1 MCFGIY
7 DGARCIMAF
16 GINKINRTIL
26 STVPV
31 KGTMPLHFKFTRVA
45 TGEDILL
52 DKVDDML
59 CDAIGIASDPESFSS
74 QFQLLTTVGDVVNK
88 HGSWDEAIFQQLAA
102 KVTNADYRLTPDLVR
117 RFLQTDLE
125 YKCWVTR

>member
-1 MCFGIY
+1 MPKSHIASRLAPCKKTRSF
-7 DGARCIMAF
+7 
-16 GINKINRTIL
+16 
-26 STVPV
+26 ST
-31 KGTMPLHFKFTRVA
+31 LALLLRRLLLLRFKFTRVA
-45 TGEDILL
+45 TGEDVLL

-88 HGSWDEAIFQQLAA
+88 HGSWDEAIFQELAA
-102 KVTNADYRLTPDLVR
+102 KVTDADYRLTPDLVR

-125 YKCWVTR
+125 YKCWVSR